1 MHDEG
6 SQASKVPEQSN
17 KVCSALDPDK
27 GTELELTV
35 YTLTVHD
42 GGVNQGLCAESKMYI
57 DDLRVKGGVILGR
70 GWEVHV
76 FFVSAQRCGCA
87 VAPPGAAYFSAD
99 FSLSASAPAFFFFA
113 ARARLSRVAL
123 LGAFFFLFFSA
134 AAVMAAM
141 SWFGISE
148 GPPPLK
154 LRQDQRTATRSHL
167 AEQLA

>member
-1 MHDEG
+1 MEVEVEVKEREDE
-6 SQASKVPEQSN
+6 EY

-87 VAPPGAAYFSAD
+87 VAPPGAAFCPGCM
-99 FSLSASAPAFFFFA
+99 L
-113 ARARLSRVAL
+113 
-123 LGAFFFLFFSA
+123 FL
-134 AAVMAAM
+134 
-141 SWFGISE
+141 
-148 GPPPLK
+148 
-154 LRQDQRTATRSHL
+154 
-167 AEQLA
+167 

>member
-1 MHDEG
+1 MWIWAVLRIKPLARFLRSSHNFKPKPEG
-6 SQASKVPEQSN
+6 LGIN

-87 VAPPGAAYFSAD
+87 VAPPGAAFCPGCM
-99 FSLSASAPAFFFFA
+99 L
-113 ARARLSRVAL
+113 
-123 LGAFFFLFFSA
+123 FL
-134 AAVMAAM
+134 
-141 SWFGISE
+141 
-148 GPPPLK
+148 
-154 LRQDQRTATRSHL
+154 
-167 AEQLA
+167 

>member
-1 MHDEG
+1 MGDCQPNG
-6 SQASKVPEQSN
+6 SFTLGIRIVLWWGAIY

-87 VAPPGAAYFSAD
+87 VAPPGAAFCPGCM
-99 FSLSASAPAFFFFA
+99 L
-113 ARARLSRVAL
+113 
-123 LGAFFFLFFSA
+123 FL
-134 AAVMAAM
+134 
-141 SWFGISE
+141 
-148 GPPPLK
+148 
-154 LRQDQRTATRSHL
+154 
-167 AEQLA
+167 

>member
-1 MHDEG
+1 MDLLLSI
-6 SQASKVPEQSN
+6 SQQAKYTNLVSERFPQIRNSSSLSGY

-87 VAPPGAAYFSAD
+87 VAPPGAAFCPGCM
-99 FSLSASAPAFFFFA
+99 L
-113 ARARLSRVAL
+113 
-123 LGAFFFLFFSA
+123 FLY
-134 AAVMAAM
+134 
-141 SWFGISE
+141 
-148 GPPPLK
+148 
-154 LRQDQRTATRSHL
+154 TANACPRCP
-167 AEQLA
+167 

>member
-1 MHDEG
+1 MYVYVCMYVDLC
-6 SQASKVPEQSN
+6 VLVCN

-87 VAPPGAAYFSAD
+87 VAPPGAAFCPGCM
-99 FSLSASAPAFFFFA
+99 L
-113 ARARLSRVAL
+113 
-123 LGAFFFLFFSA
+123 FL
-134 AAVMAAM
+134 
-141 SWFGISE
+141 
-148 GPPPLK
+148 
-154 LRQDQRTATRSHL
+154 
-167 AEQLA
+167 

>member
-1 MHDEG
+1 MIGRSAPYKNLLVDSFIG
-6 SQASKVPEQSN
+6 RFLSDVAGACLLKWSGALRPY

-87 VAPPGAAYFSAD
+87 VAPPGAAFCPGCM
-99 FSLSASAPAFFFFA
+99 L
-113 ARARLSRVAL
+113 
-123 LGAFFFLFFSA
+123 FL
-134 AAVMAAM
+134 
-141 SWFGISE
+141 
-148 GPPPLK
+148 
-154 LRQDQRTATRSHL
+154 
-167 AEQLA
+167 

>member
-1 MHDEG
+1 MG
-6 SQASKVPEQSN
+6 RQSQNSHITAGPRGLTSIIVIRQLSQTN

-76 FFVSAQRCGCA
+76 FFVSAQHCGCA
-87 VAPPGAAYFSAD
+87 VAPPGAAFCPGCM
-99 FSLSASAPAFFFFA
+99 L
-113 ARARLSRVAL
+113 
-123 LGAFFFLFFSA
+123 FL
-134 AAVMAAM
+134 
-141 SWFGISE
+141 
-148 GPPPLK
+148 
-154 LRQDQRTATRSHL
+154 
-167 AEQLA
+167 

>member
-1 MHDEG
+1 MPLFLRARSAAPYHRGVLPSLFDTFWAFCHTG
-6 SQASKVPEQSN
+6 HNN

-87 VAPPGAAYFSAD
+87 VAPPGAAFCPGCM
-99 FSLSASAPAFFFFA
+99 L
-113 ARARLSRVAL
+113 
-123 LGAFFFLFFSA
+123 FL
-134 AAVMAAM
+134 
-141 SWFGISE
+141 
-148 GPPPLK
+148 
-154 LRQDQRTATRSHL
+154 
-167 AEQLA
+167 

>member
-1 MHDEG
+1 MSTYPAQEG
-6 SQASKVPEQSN
+6 ERTISARCAASFPVRNKY

-70 GWEVHV
+70 GWEVHD

-87 VAPPGAAYFSAD
+87 VAPPGAAFCPGCM
-99 FSLSASAPAFFFFA
+99 L
-113 ARARLSRVAL
+113 
-123 LGAFFFLFFSA
+123 FL
-134 AAVMAAM
+134 
-141 SWFGISE
+141 
-148 GPPPLK
+148 
-154 LRQDQRTATRSHL
+154 
-167 AEQLA
+167 

>member
-1 MHDEG
+1 MADASSGEFEG
-6 SQASKVPEQSN
+6 KNRVHSYIY

-87 VAPPGAAYFSAD
+87 VAPLGAAFCPGCM
-99 FSLSASAPAFFFFA
+99 L
-113 ARARLSRVAL
+113 
-123 LGAFFFLFFSA
+123 FL
-134 AAVMAAM
+134 
-141 SWFGISE
+141 
-148 GPPPLK
+148 
-154 LRQDQRTATRSHL
+154 
-167 AEQLA
+167 

>member
-1 MHDEG
+1 MYITHQMNAQRARLRPAYKSLATAG
-6 SQASKVPEQSN
+6 GAN

-87 VAPPGAAYFSAD
+87 VAPPGAAFCPGCM
-99 FSLSASAPAFFFFA
+99 L
-113 ARARLSRVAL
+113 
-123 LGAFFFLFFSA
+123 FL
-134 AAVMAAM
+134 
-141 SWFGISE
+141 
-148 GPPPLK
+148 
-154 LRQDQRTATRSHL
+154 
-167 AEQLA
+167 

>member
-1 MHDEG
+1 MRELCSYPSVGHLSG
-6 SQASKVPEQSN
+6 SSAEHPYY

-87 VAPPGAAYFSAD
+87 VAPPGAAFCPGCM
-99 FSLSASAPAFFFFA
+99 L
-113 ARARLSRVAL
+113 
-123 LGAFFFLFFSA
+123 FL
-134 AAVMAAM
+134 
-141 SWFGISE
+141 
-148 GPPPLK
+148 
-154 LRQDQRTATRSHL
+154 
-167 AEQLA
+167 

>member
-1 MHDEG
+1 MHAADYYYYSCIAQLD
-6 SQASKVPEQSN
+6 SQAPSSFFKMAEMGSLPTQELLCRRRRN

-87 VAPPGAAYFSAD
+87 VAPPGAAFCPGCM
-99 FSLSASAPAFFFFA
+99 L
-113 ARARLSRVAL
+113 
-123 LGAFFFLFFSA
+123 FL
-134 AAVMAAM
+134 
-141 SWFGISE
+141 
-148 GPPPLK
+148 
-154 LRQDQRTATRSHL
+154 
-167 AEQLA
+167 